1 MVCFKIM
8 VQKENP
14 FTYREIRVKEEHEI
28 AMVSLLM
35 KSGQRFS
42 AISKTD
48 YLISNKQCS
57 QLTKKNIP
65 YTKI

>member
-1 MVCFKIM
+1 MI
-8 VQKENP
+8 QKENP
-14 FTYREIRVKEEHEI
+14 FAYRQIRVKKEHEV

-35 KSGQRFS
+35 KSGQQFS
-42 AISKTD
+42 AISEID
-48 YLISNKQCS
+48 YLISNKQCT